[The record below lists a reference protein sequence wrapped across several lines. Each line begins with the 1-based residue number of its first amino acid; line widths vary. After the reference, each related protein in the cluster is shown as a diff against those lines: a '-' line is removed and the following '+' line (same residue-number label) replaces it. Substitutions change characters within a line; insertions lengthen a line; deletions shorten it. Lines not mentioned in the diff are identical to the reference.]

1 MWASGSLFQLAE
13 YHFYAALARAAGS
26 EVAAEEE
33 RRQHLDALA
42 VHHGLL
48 QAWADACPENF
59 ENRAALVGA
68 EIARL
73 EGRELDAQRLY
84 EQAIRSARANGFV
97 HNEALA
103 YELAARFYAARGFE
117 EITRLYLRNAR
128 RCYASW
134 GADGKVRQLDELHP
148 HLRPEEAQSGA
159 AGTIAA
165 PVEHLDLATVL
176 KVSQAV
182 SGEFVLDKL
191 IDKLMRT
198 ALEHAGAQRGLLIDS
213 REGVLHLEAQAVT
226 SGNDIIVHRTRDPI
240 ETVGLSRSIVNYVSR
255 THEVAI
261 FDTAERE
268 SPFYDDEY
276 VRDSHVRSI
285 LCLPLIK
292 QGQVVALLYLENN
305 LAARVFTP
313 ATVAVLRL
321 LASEAATALEN
332 SRLYRELQEREGKVR
347 RLVDSNIIGVVIAD
361 LDGAILEANEAFL
374 GMLGYSQDDLAAG
387 RLRWADITPVEWLAA
402 NQRAWEQTRAV
413 GRCEAFEKEYFRK
426 DGSRVRVLV
435 GGAAFDEARTKAI
448 SFVLDLTERKRAE
461 DERRAHVWFLES
473 MDRINRAIQGT
484 NDLERMMSEVLDVL
498 LDIFACDRAW
508 LIYPCDP
515 HAPSWRTV
523 MERTRP
529 QFPGALALNADLP
542 TDTDKAAV
550 FASALASSAPV
561 LLVPGTVAKRL
572 AIRSQIAMAVHPKVD
587 QPYLFGL
594 HQCSYERVWTEPEK
608 RLFQE
613 VGARLAD
620 ALTSLLVFRTL
631 RESEHRLE
639 EAQRIA
645 HVGYWERDLDSG
657 YTTVSAEAC
666 RIFGLQLDEGQTS
679 LTQQHERFRELVHP
693 EDRPRTAQ
701 AAAIAQNGGP
711 RYDVEY
717 RLVRPDGDVR
727 IVHSRGEVTRDESG
741 RPRRLFGMM
750 QDITELRHAEQELRA
765 SEERF
770 RTLVQFSFDGY
781 WETDAQHRFTRQ
793 EYMEGLADAP
803 KPGSET
809 GKTRWELPYLEPDE
823 EAWRK
828 YRATLDAHLPFR
840 DFEIARPAPD
850 NRKRYVS
857 VSGLP
862 MFDET
867 GRFIGYRG
875 VGRDISE
882 RKRAEQ
888 ELQRLHLHLV
898 HMSRVMTTAELATSI
913 AHEVNQPLG
922 SILASVGPC
931 LRWLNAQ
938 PPDLASAR
946 RALER
951 IATDAERA
959 SQVIS
964 RIRALVRR
972 EPPRHERVDVNQV
985 ISEVI
990 ALTRDQMH
998 SHDVALQSELAA
1010 DLIVV
1015 HGDRVQLQQ
1024 VILNLIANAIEAMST
1039 IRDRRRQLAI
1049 LSANDGGGVRVEVR
1063 DCGPG
1068 VDPDGAERIFEPFYT
1083 TKADG
1088 IGMGLWICRSIIEAH
1103 GGRLWVTPNPPRGA
1117 AFQFSLPGRKLK
1129 AESAARQGRRRRHSS
1144 RSEGRA
1150 D

>member
-1 MWASGSLFQLAE
+1 
-13 YHFYAALARAAGS
+13 
-26 EVAAEEE
+26 
-33 RRQHLDALA
+33 
-42 VHHGLL
+42 
-48 QAWADACPENF
+48 
-59 ENRAALVGA
+59 
-68 EIARL
+68 
-73 EGRELDAQRLY
+73 
-84 EQAIRSARANGFV
+84 
-97 HNEALA
+97 
-103 YELAARFYAARGFE
+103 
-117 EITRLYLRNAR
+117 
-128 RCYASW
+128 
-134 GADGKVRQLDELHP
+134 
-148 HLRPEEAQSGA
+148 
-159 AGTIAA
+159 
-165 PVEHLDLATVL
+165 
-176 KVSQAV
+176 
-182 SGEFVLDKL
+182 
-191 IDKLMRT
+191 
-198 ALEHAGAQRGLLIDS
+198 
-213 REGVLHLEAQAVT
+213 
-226 SGNDIIVHRTRDPI
+226 
-240 ETVGLSRSIVNYVSR
+240 
-255 THEVAI
+255 
-261 FDTAERE
+261 
-268 SPFYDDEY
+268 
-276 VRDSHVRSI
+276 
-285 LCLPLIK
+285 
-292 QGQVVALLYLENN
+292 
-305 LAARVFTP
+305 
-313 ATVAVLRL
+313 
-321 LASEAATALEN
+321 
-332 SRLYRELQEREGKVR
+332 
-347 RLVDSNIIGVVIAD
+347 
-361 LDGAILEANEAFL
+361 
-374 GMLGYSQDDLAAG
+374 
-387 RLRWADITPVEWLAA
+387 
-402 NQRAWEQTRAV
+402 
-413 GRCEAFEKEYFRK
+413 
-426 DGSRVRVLV
+426 
-435 GGAAFDEARTKAI
+435 
-448 SFVLDLTERKRAE
+448 
-461 DERRAHVWFLES
+461 
-473 MDRINRAIQGT
+473 MDRINRAMQGT
-484 NDLERMMSEVLDVL
+484 NDLERMMSEVLDVV

-613 VGARLAD
+613 VGSRLAD
-620 ALTSLLVFRTL
+620 ALTSLLMFRSL
-631 RESEHRLE
+631 QQSERKLE
-639 EAQRIA
+639 AAQRIA
-645 HVGYWERDLDSG
+645 RVGWWERDFRTNRRIASQ
-657 YTTVSAEAC
+657 TRSAARSAC
-666 RIFGLQLDEGQTS
+666 SSTRPCRHW
-679 LTQQHERFRELVHP
+679 HERWVNWST
-693 EDRPRTAQ
+693 PRT
-701 AAAIAQNGGP
+701 G
-711 RYDVEY
+711 RE
-717 RLVRPDGDVR
+717 RR
-727 IVHSRGEVTRDESG
+727 SRGERPERRPALRRGIPRGAPGWVVRVVHSQGEVIRDESG
-741 RPRRLFGMM
+741 RPVRQFGML
-750 QDITELRHAEQELRA
+750 QDITELRQAEDEVRASEARFRTFVDHATDAFFLLDQQLIVVDVNRQACAGLGYSREELIGMHPRDFDVGLDEPSIAQLGARVGAGETVTFETVHQRKDGVVFPVEIRARAFQQGEQQFILSLVRDISERKRAEQELRA

-770 RTLVQFSFDGY
+770 RTLVQFSFDVY

-793 EYMEGLADAP
+793 EFMEGLTDAP
-803 KPGSET
+803 KPGSEI
-809 GKTRWELPYLEPDE
+809 GKTRWEVPYLEPDE

-828 YRATLDAHLPFR
+828 HRAALDAHLPFR
-840 DFEIARPAPD
+840 DFEIARPASD
-850 NRKRYVS
+850 GGKRYVS
-857 VSGLP
+857 TSGLP

-875 VGRDISE
+875 VGRHITE

-888 ELQRLHLHLV
+888 ELQRLHLQLV
-898 HMSRVMTTAELATSI
+898 HMNRVMTTAELATSI

-938 PPDLASAR
+938 PPDLASAS

-972 EPPRHERVDVNQV
+972 EPPRHERVDLNAV

-1049 LSANDGGGVRVEVR
+1049 LSANDGSGVRVEVR

-1068 VDPDGAERIFEPFYT
+1068 VDPDSAERIFEPFYT

-1129 AESAARQGRRRRHSS
+1129 AEWAARQGRQRRHSS

-1150 D
+1150 DQ